1 MVALTLLTLP
11 LSQLE
16 NLTRWKPTSTVLSMA
31 IGGHGY
37 GGHGHGGHGHSAHG
51 HGGHGYGGYG
61 YGGRGHL
68 YLRHTLHFRLGYPKA
83 CNLSYSWI

>member
-16 NLTRWKPTSTVLSMA
+16 NLTRWKPTSTGLSMA

-37 GGHGHGGHGHSAHG
+37 GGHGHGGHGHSGRGHGGYGQDGHG
-51 HGGHGYGGYG
+51 HGGYG
-61 YGGRGHL
+61 
-68 YLRHTLHFRLGYPKA
+68 RLF
-83 CNLSYSWI
+83 